1 MISSKNINDILVNL
15 NPKILRFTGEK
26 FPSELWNNIPSKN
39 GKSNITA
46 K

>member
-1 MISSKNINDILVNL
+1 MIPSKNINDILINF

-26 FPSELWNNIPSKN
+26 FPSELWNNIPLKQ
-39 GKSNITA
+39 GKSNIST

>member
-15 NPKILRFTGEK
+15 NPKILRFTGER
-26 FPSELWNNIPSKN
+26 FPSELWNNIPVKH
-39 GKSNITA
+39 GKSNISA